1 MLLDFYLHILE
12 LFNCMQLINR
22 SIGKKNFR
30 NIKSLRLANSW
41 EEVKAKLVVKVFQ
54 FTETYASDIRASLA
68 S

>member
-1 MLLDFYLHILE
+1 
-12 LFNCMQLINR
+12 MQLINR